1 MVGRYLGVH
10 DDGGKS
16 DGSFGGKNTLTCRGT
31 GWLVGDGECKHF
43 ISCVNILCI
52 CLHRVHVKITVAN
65 QILVPNVFYSTHST
79 LPPLAIVC
87 LPCSLPHH
95 HQKSAEDDNDAY
107 IFLRAKCE
115 GGWSVAE
122 KMERTFL
129 HSMVAAIYSTN
140 QILND

>member
-65 QILVPNVFYSTHST
+65 QILVPRQMYSTAPIPPSPLWQLFACLAPSST
-79 LPPLAIVC
+79 
-87 LPCSLPHH
+87 
-95 HQKSAEDDNDAY
+95 QKSAEDNNDAY

-140 QILND
+140 QILNH